1 MSINTGTIYYG
12 GLDVLSR
19 LSHDADWIRDVR
31 ICRGNP
37 AEGTSKED
45 LMGLCHRG
53 YGQFWPVP

>member
-31 ICRGNP
+31 ICRVREPGRGNFP
-37 AEGTSKED
+37 GRLDGIVS
-45 LMGLCHRG
+45 
-53 YGQFWPVP
+53 